1 MRIWRHCRSSTRS
14 GRSNS
19 GYQQIKLEN
28 NRWDESDKI
37 LCYSQTVTMSAVY
50 LLSDTESQV
59 IYRID
64 YTFIHESDVH
74 EKIFEYSGVVE
85 KSDSEYLI
93 QSLGGAKKISDTTTD
108 D

>member
-1 MRIWRHCRSSTRS
+1 M
-14 GRSNS
+14 
-19 GYQQIKLEN
+19 EN

-59 IYRID
+59 I